1 MSNTA
6 ITEPTQIPPGL
17 RPWQPGQSGNP
28 LGRPK
33 KDRAFAQLVQ
43 DYLEAEDPETKELRA
58 HSLIASL
65 YTQALGGN
73 TAAAKELLDRGYG
86 KAPQYIEFDIAA
98 LAEEIAGRSNG
109 LTPAQIIQRAQ
120 ELRRE
125 IHMVS

>member
-1 MSNTA
+1 
-6 ITEPTQIPPGL
+6 
-17 RPWQPGQSGNP
+17 

-43 DYLEAEDPETKELRA
+43 DYLEAEGPETKELRA